1 MDPLVEAI
9 AILKDFLEEHDIRYM
24 VIGGVA
30 NSVWGRPRAT
40 TDADLVLLLEGRSIA
55 EFVELVSTVF
65 QFLQPNLV
73 EFARRT
79 YVVPIQVTDDV
90 SADLSL
96 AMLPYEEQAIG
107 RAVLIDIED
116 VRVPVCTAED
126 LVIYK
131 TISERAKDWLDIEG
145 ILLRQGTKLDQ
156 DYIIGWLEQFAQALE
171 RLEIV
176 TRYESLRAQVER

>member
-1 MDPLVEAI
+1 MDSLIEAI
-9 AILKDFLEEHDIRYM
+9 AILRDFLERHTIQYM

-30 NSVWGRPRAT
+30 NAVWGEPRVT
-40 TDADLVLLLEGRSIA
+40 TDADLVLLLGERSIA
-55 EFVELVSTVF
+55 EFVELVGTSF
-65 QFLQPNLV
+65 QFLRPDPV

-96 AMLPYEEQAIG
+96 GMLPYEEQAIG
-107 RAVLIDIED
+107 RAVLTDIEG

-126 LVIYK
+126 LIIYK
-131 TISERAKDWLDIEG
+131 AISERAKDWLDIEG
-145 ILLRQGTKLDQ
+145 ILLRQGAKLEQ

-171 RLEIV
+171 RPEIV
-176 TRYESLRAQVER
+176 TRYQSLRAQLER

>member
-1 MDPLVEAI
+1 VDSLIEAI
-9 AILKDFLEEHDIRYM
+9 TILKDFLEEHAIRYM

-30 NSVWGRPRAT
+30 NSVWGEPRAT
-40 TDADLVLLLEGRSIA
+40 TDADLVLLLGGRSIA
-55 EFVELVSTVF
+55 EFVELVSTRF
-65 QFLQPNLV
+65 QFLRPNPV

-79 YVVPIQVTDDV
+79 YVVPIQATDDV

-107 RAVLIDIED
+107 RAMVTDIEG

-131 TISERAKDWLDIEG
+131 AISERAKDWLDIEG
-145 ILLRQGTKLDQ
+145 ILLRQGTKLDR
-156 DYIIGWLEQFAQALE
+156 DYVVGWLKQFAQALE
-171 RLEIV
+171 SPEIV
-176 TRYESLRAQVER
+176 TRYKSLRARVER

>member
-1 MDPLVEAI
+1 VNPLVEAI
-9 AILKDFLEEHDIRYM
+9 AILKDFLEKHAIRYM
-24 VIGGVA
+24 IIGGVA
-30 NSVWGRPRAT
+30 NSVRGRPRAT
-40 TDADLVLLLEGRSIA
+40 TDTDLVLLLGERSIA
-55 EFVELVSTVF
+55 EFVELVSTGF
-65 QFLQPNLV
+65 QFLRPNPV

-107 RAVLIDIED
+107 RAVLTDIEG
-116 VRVPVCTAED
+116 VKVPVCTAED
-126 LVIYK
+126 LIIYK
-131 TISERAKDWLDIEG
+131 VISERAKDWSDIEG
-145 ILLRQGTKLDQ
+145 ILLRQGAKLDQ

-171 RLEIV
+171 RPEIV

>member
-1 MDPLVEAI
+1 M
-9 AILKDFLEEHDIRYM
+9 
-24 VIGGVA
+24 A

>member
-1 MDPLVEAI
+1 
-9 AILKDFLEEHDIRYM
+9 
-24 VIGGVA
+24 
-30 NSVWGRPRAT
+30 
-40 TDADLVLLLEGRSIA
+40 
-55 EFVELVSTVF
+55 
-65 QFLQPNLV
+65 
-73 EFARRT
+73 
-79 YVVPIQVTDDV
+79 VVPIQVTDDV

-107 RAVLIDIED
+107 RAVLTDIED

-131 TISERAKDWLDIEG
+131 AISERAKDWLDIEG

-176 TRYESLRAQVER
+176 TRYDSLRARIER